1 LLSCQDLNAL
11 RDDIVELK
19 PTLLVGVPRVYE
31 RIYEGSEIRTSLS
44 TTKLKFR

>member
-1 LLSCQDLNAL
+1 L

-31 RIYEGSEIRTSLS
+31 RIYEGSEIRILYQLS
-44 TTKLKFR
+44 SNFVDSDSPL

>member
-1 LLSCQDLNAL
+1 M

-31 RIYEGSEIRTSLS
+31 RIYEGSEIRISLS
-44 TTKLKFR
+44 TKLKFR